1 MLDSHPRVEA
11 ITVWDPCDDAW
22 LGAPCGVMHE
32 DNSPK
37 PVYDALMERIHGAW
51 ETHTANTKDNEGNA
65 ALTGTKGGYR
75 LTVGDR
81 TADISLLQ
89 DGEQTITL

>member
-1 MLDSHPRVEA
+1 
-11 ITVWDPCDDAW
+11 
-22 LGAPCGVMHE
+22 
-32 DNSPK
+32 
-37 PVYDALMERIHGAW
+37 MERIHGAW

-65 ALTGTKGGYR
+65 VLTGTKGGYR

-89 DGEQTITL
+89 DGVQTITL